1 MENIINNYDKAL
13 LGAGVLVGLLLLV
26 LLYLVFKYKKE
37 LNNARLLVEEKEEKI
52 KWFRQIDAENERKRV
67 DLAHN
72 VELEMQ
78 ALNHTIEALEK
89 EAKEGTKNQVIA
101 KLEALQSK
109 REKLLQR
116 AGLSHSKV

>member
-13 LGAGVLVGLLLLV
+13 WGAGVLVALLLLV
-26 LLYLVFKYKKE
+26 LLYLVFRYKKE
-37 LNNARLLVEEKEEKI
+37 LNNARLLLEEKEEKI

-67 DLAHN
+67 ALSHS
-72 VELEMQ
+72 VELEIQ

-109 REKLLQR
+109 REKLLKR
-116 AGLSHSKV
+116 AGLRHSKA